1 MIKRILVGL
10 AGTTFTPAAI
20 QRAVALA
27 KAHAAEVT
35 GVTVLDPHRLRSP
48 EQRVHA
54 EIEDPPQHPDRP
66 LAVSLA
72 GIEESIQRLE
82 QSCKEAGVQCR
93 LLRESGDAF
102 TTLIDAA
109 RYQDVIV
116 FGLGSVLKYA
126 FPGDDPHDQLIR
138 LIGAGVRPLIAVSEE
153 FRSISRVLIAYNGS
167 MESAKAMKRFV
178 QMRLWPEA
186 ELKLMT
192 FHPSDDQAYELLLA
206 AEEYC
211 RAHGF
216 RVCHEANPGDPKV
229 LLLAAATL
237 WQADMIVM
245 GNSARSV
252 LLRKVLGDTLLTTL
266 AETKIPLFLAQ

>member
-10 AGTTFTPAAI
+10 AGTTFTPVAI

-27 KAHAAEVT
+27 KAHDAEVT
-35 GVTVLDPHRLRSP
+35 GVTVLDPHRLRSL
-48 EQRVHA
+48 EQPVPA
-54 EIEDPPQHPDRP
+54 GIGHPSRHSDRP
-66 LAVSLA
+66 IAVSPA
-72 GIEESIQRLE
+72 SIEESIQRLE
-82 QSCKEAGVQCR
+82 QSCKEAGVKCR
-93 LLRESGDAF
+93 QLRETGDAF
-102 TTLIDAA
+102 TTLIDVA
-109 RYQDVIV
+109 RYHDLIV

-153 FRSISRVLIAYNGS
+153 FRPISRVLIAYNGS

-178 QMRLWPEA
+178 QMRLWPQA

-192 FHPSDDQAYELLLA
+192 FHPSDRQAYELLFA

-216 RVCHEANPGDPKV
+216 RVCHESNPGDPKV
-229 LLLAAATL
+229 LLLPAATL

-252 LLRKVLGDTLLTTL
+252 LLRKLVGDTLLTTL